1 MGGKIT
7 DRLRPQLVVDRLRR
21 QLIVDCG
28 TLAPAPAA
36 EAPLN
41 ALARDPDAT
50 NYLLRDGSEAF
61 LVRDEGTESEAVGQ
75 LDFSDPAQSAWI

>member
-28 TLAPAPAA
+28 TLAPAPPPDV
-36 EAPLN
+36 PLN
-41 ALARDPDAT
+41 ALARDPDAA
-50 NYLLRDGSEAF
+50 NYLLRDGTSAF
-61 LVRDEGTESEAVGQ
+61 LVRDEETAPVAIGQ
-75 LDFSDPAQSAWI
+75 LDYSEPTQSAWI